1 MMTARRLFHRV
12 STAKVTLIIYSTV
25 RTDTDA
31 DADADADADTAPLAF
46 IIT

>member
-31 DADADADADTAPLAF
+31 HADAAPLAF
-46 IIT
+46 IVT

>member
-25 RTDTDA
+25 RTDTDT
-31 DADADADADTAPLAF
+31 DADADTAPLAF